1 MQSSTDHMYS
11 TIRTIDIAE
20 LSKAW
25 DVSVKAVK
33 SRLDGGRDLT
43 VREISA
49 VARLLG
55 VRTSDLL
62 G

>member
-25 DVSVKAVK
+25 DVSIKAVK